1 MPASEHPDWYEPLP
15 VFVYGTLRR
24 GFANH
29 DRFCFDVL
37 EVVPAWATGR
47 LYDLPYGFPAMVPAR
62 DGRAIGEL
70 LTFPD
75 PVAALRRL
83 DQLEGFRLD
92 GPRHYDRIVVEAHP
106 LASGEPVCA
115 WCYVYQPDRLR
126 AVGTG
131 AFLVAGGNWASAEA
145 GTARDE

>member
-37 EVVPAWATGR
+37 EVVPAWTTGR
-47 LYDLPYGFPAMVPAR
+47 LYDLPYGFPAMVPAD
-62 DGRAIGEL
+62 DGRVIGEL

-75 PVAALRRL
+75 PVVALHRL
-83 DQLEGFRLD
+83 DRLEGFRLD
-92 GPRHYDRIVVEAHP
+92 GPRHYDRIVAEVNP
-106 LASGEPVCA
+106 GVGGKVIRA
-115 WCYVYQPDRLR
+115 WCYVYSEARVRRL
-126 AVGTG
+126 ASSI
-131 AFLVAGGNWASAEA
+131 VADGDWASP
-145 GTARDE
+145 R

>member
-1 MPASEHPDWYEPLP
+1 LPASEHPDWYEPLP

-62 DGRAIGEL
+62 DGRAVGEL

-83 DQLEGFRLD
+83 DQLEGFRPD
-92 GPRHYDRIVVEAHP
+92 GPRHYDRIVVEARP
-106 LASGEPVCA
+106 LDGGEPVRA
-115 WCYVYQPDRLR
+115 WCYVYGAEKIAGLAGR
-126 AVGTG
+126 ASEIASG
-131 AFLVAGGNWASAEA
+131 AWSPP
-145 GTARDE
+145 